1 MPWQKVNIVRYE
13 GVWPT
18 TKRVG
23 GEFFK
28 FPHFATICCV
38 FFINKKKTWLNF
50 KYFKHFEPAYLSSV

>member
-38 FFINKKKTWLNF
+38 FFINKKKTKLNF
-50 KYFKHFEPAYLSSV
+50 KYFKHF